1 LSILKG
7 SLQVL
12 NVIHCITTISRGGAE
27 NQLLVLVREQVKNGR
42 SVSVIFLK
50 GDPELRSDFVKVGAN
65 VIEILTNKNFLY
77 QIIILKKYLRNKNII
92 IHAHLPRAELVASL
106 ACGKNKLIVS
116 RHNTEQFFPKAPKIL
131 SRCLSIFVTFRAS
144 KCIAISEAVKKF
156 LISEKEVFKKGKILV
171 VYYGYDNK
179 NMTVSTKNH
188 IKKNFT
194 IGNIARLVPQK
205 DHKTLL
211 YAFAEFLK
219 LYSLDKLII
228 IGDGEMKNDLHKLSR
243 DLCIDQSIVWIGRTN
258 DIQKYI
264 NEMDLFILTS
274 KYEGFGLV
282 LLEAIQNNLPI
293 LASNNSAIPE
303 VLGSE
308 YVGLFETSNHL
319 DLLSKMLKYREHP
332 QHFNTS
338 VFYQNAILKFDPTK
352 MSNNIDEIYNKI

>member
-1 LSILKG
+1 
-7 SLQVL
+7 VL
-12 NVIHCITTISRGGAE
+12 NLVHCITTISRGGAE
-27 NQLLVLVREQVKNGR
+27 NQLLILVREQLKNGR
-42 SVSVIFLK
+42 NVSVIFLK
-50 GDPELRSDFVKVGAN
+50 GDPELRSEFVKAGAN
-65 VIEILTNKNFLY
+65 VVEILTNRNFLH
-77 QIIILKKYLRNKNII
+77 QIILLKKYLRNKKVI

-106 ACGKNKLIVS
+106 ARGKNKLIVS
-116 RHNTEQFFPKAPKIL
+116 RHNTEQFFPKAPKTL
-131 SRCLSIFVTFRAS
+131 SRSLSIFVTLRAS
-144 KCIAISEAVKKF
+144 KCIAISEAVRKF
-156 LISEKEVFKKGKILV
+156 LILEKEVFKEDKILV

-179 NMTVSTKNH
+179 HITVSKKNNDR
-188 IKKNFT
+188 KNFT
-194 IGNIARLVPQK
+194 IGNIARLVAQK

-211 YAFAEFLK
+211 FAFAEFLK
-219 LYSLDKLII
+219 FYSLDKLII

-243 DLCIDQSIVWIGRTN
+243 ELYIDQSIVWIDRTN
-258 DIQKYI
+258 DIREYI